1 MPNNTLI
8 HCNFNLL
15 VKNIFFI
22 AITYFCFVET
32 AFAQKI
38 TISGYIKEKDSQESM
53 VGASIYISDLKIG
66 SQANNYGFYSLTI
79 EQTDSLEL
87 HISMIGYKPEILKIS
102 ANRNQTIDIL
112 LEQQNSLLDEVVVK
126 ATEQEKKSTSTK
138 ISTINIP
145 IKQLKDVPSLMG
157 EKDIIKAIQLLPG
170 VQNGTEG
177 SNGLF
182 VRGGGADQNL
192 ILMDEAKVYNISHL
206 FGFFFN
212 F

>member
-1 MPNNTLI
+1 MFKSTKISTKGNQN
-8 HCNFNLL
+8 
-15 VKNIFFI
+15 
-22 AITYFCFVET
+22 
-32 AFAQKI
+32 I
-38 TISGYIKEKDSQESM
+38 TI
-53 VGASIYISDLKIG
+53 L
-66 SQANNYGFYSLTI
+66 I
-79 EQTDSLEL
+79 EPQS
-87 HISMIGYKPEILKIS
+87 S
-102 ANRNQTIDIL
+102 N
-112 LEQQNSLLDEVVVK
+112 LDEVIVK

-192 ILMDEAKVYNISHL
+192 ILMDEAKV
-206 FGFFFN
+206 
-212 F
+212 